1 MVATMNKGFKM
12 TVAIGMLM
20 AMLFV
25 FFSPTLAFAADGES
39 KSSIPGVTISED
51 GSVTVKGDGFG
62 EKGTSSGFAGIIEK
76 YRGFIA
82 GISGVAA
89 LTMIVIFIINFLKLG
104 ASVGNPQARS
114 QALTGVLW
122 SGIAAAGLGAVSL
135 IVGLF
140 YNAI

>member
-12 TVAIGMLM
+12 TIVLGMLM

-25 FFSPTLAFAADGES
+25 FMSPTLAFA
-39 KSSIPGVTISED
+39 KTTIPGVQIGTD
-51 GSVTVKGDGFG
+51 GSVTITGDGFNDG
-62 EKGTSSGFAGIIEK
+62 ANTATGFAGIIEK

-82 GISGVAA
+82 GISGIAA
-89 LTMIVIFIINFLKLG
+89 ITMVVIFIMNFLKLG
-104 ASVGNPQARS
+104 ASAGNPQARS

-122 SGIAAAGLGAVSL
+122 SGVAAAGLGAVSL